1 MKRCLFIAMLL
12 CVTVAGSA
20 KREKIYLD
28 DRFRSLMPPIE
39 AYIDG
44 QVLEFEIA
52 EELRTLDILIEDVSG
67 NVVYRSTIEGNKG
80 MVPLE
85 FDLKEVEYVLII
97 NGEEHI
103 LLGNFSVEL

>member
-20 KREKIYLD
+20 KRENIYLD

-85 FDLKEVEYVLII
+85 LDLKEGEYVLII